1 MSRKKGFSKF
11 ETMTPTLRLPA
22 ARPRAS
28 RLGLYLSSSTTFITR
43 TRRALPTPPLL
54 FSTRE
59 TVAVDTRAR
68 CATCSWVIAIC
79 NPARR
84 LLTVLSGAQVLCE
97 ERHHVVLETDR
108 DGAGVS
114 AGIDLERIGN
124 AVAVEDIVQLA
135 RIHA

>member
-28 RLGLYLSSSTTFITR
+28 RLGSYLSSSTAFNTR

-59 TVAVDTRAR
+59 TVAVDPPAR
-68 CATCSWVIAIC
+68 CATCSWVMAIR

-84 LLTVLSGAQVLCE
+84 LLTVLAGAQIPGK
-97 ERHHVVLETDR
+97 ERDHVVLETDR
-108 DGAGVS
+108 DGAGMS
-114 AGIDLERIGN
+114 AGIDLEGIGN
-124 AVAVEDIVQLA
+124 AVTVEDIVQLA